1 MAEVVEINCGPTVIQ
16 FGLKLGTIERK
27 QTDGSVIQ
35 QRIRVSKVVALAN
48 DLALALSA
56 APIRIEA
63 PVPGR
68 PLVGIEVPSSEKTM
82 VSLREVVDD
91 KSFKQDKGALRIA
104 LGKGV
109 SGAAV
114 SAPLAE
120 MPHLLIAGATGSG
133 KSVSLNTLITT
144 LQPGLYTVELTASD
158 ESAAESAEGT
168 ALIEIYEVSAP

>member
-1 MAEVVEINCGPTVIQ
+1 M
-16 FGLKLGTIERK
+16 
-27 QTDGSVIQ
+27 Q
-35 QRIRVSKVVALAN
+35 QRIRVRKVVALAN

-68 PLVGIEVPSSEKTM
+68 PLVGIEVPNSEKTM
-82 VSLREVVDD
+82 VSLREVIED
-91 KSFKQDKGALRIA
+91 KSFKQNKGALHVA

-109 SGAAV
+109 SGQGV

-133 KSVSLNTLITT
+133 KSVCLNALITT
-144 LQPGLYTVELTASD
+144 LLMTHAPEHRNAPFYLALAAYCTGRNRVVNIANRRFKLVER
-158 ESAAESAEGT
+158 
-168 ALIEIYEVSAP
+168 